1 MSTGFLAILFGAIFV
16 NNIILMRFLGLCP
29 FFGVSTRISTAIG
42 MSGAVLFVMTFA
54 TWITWGIY
62 QLVLAPNS
70 LILGS
75 ILPGGLVFLRTVS
88 FILVIA
94 SLVQLVEMFLKKF
107 VPVLYSALGIY
118 LPLITTNCAILGV
131 TFLVIDNNF
140 NFLQG
145 TIFSIGTAVGFGLVM
160 ILFAALR
167 ERLDMAP
174 ISKSFKGYPIAFIAA
189 SLLAIAFTGFTSLF
203 GISPQ

>member
-1 MSTGFLAILFGAIFV
+1 MAPGSLIAILIGAIFV
-16 NNIILMRFLGLCP
+16 NNIVLIRFLGFCP
-29 FFGVSTRISTAIG
+29 FFGVSTRLSTAVG
-42 MSGAVLFVMTFA
+42 MSGGVLFVMVMA

-62 QLVLAPNS
+62 YLALAPHS
-70 LILGS
+70 LLLGS
-75 ILPGGLVFLRTVS
+75 LLPGGLVFLRTLS

-94 SLVQLVEMFLKKF
+94 SLVQLLEMFLKKY

-131 TFLVIDNNF
+131 AFIVIDSSF
-140 NFLQG
+140 SFMQG
-145 TIFSIGTAVGFGLVM
+145 TVFAVGTGLGFGLVM

-167 ERLDMAP
+167 ERLELAP

-189 SLLAIAFTGFTSLF
+189 SLVSLAFFGFANLF
-203 GISPQ
+203 GI

>member
-1 MSTGFLAILFGAIFV
+1 MSQGLLAILFGAIFV
-16 NNIILMRFLGLCP
+16 NNILLMRFLGLCP
-29 FFGVSTRISTAIG
+29 FFGVSTRLSTAVG

-54 TWITWGIY
+54 TWITWAIY
-62 QLVLAPNS
+62 HLLLAPGA
-70 LILGS
+70 LFPLK
-75 ILPGGLVFLRTVS
+75 ILPGGLVFLRTLS

-94 SLVQLVEMFLKKF
+94 ALVQLVEMFLKKS

-131 TFLVIDNNF
+131 AFLVIDNKF
-140 NFLQG
+140 NFLQS
-145 TIFSIGTAVGFGLVM
+145 TIFAIGTALGFGLTM

-167 ERLDMAP
+167 ERLELAP

-189 SLLAIAFTGFTSLF
+189 SLVAIAFAGFAGMF
-203 GISPQ
+203 GISP